1 MYRCIYYYFLSAN
14 SSNIITSLEP
24 NLAHSYILSC
34 IHATNDLLIMPVF
47 EAHSWSFADIP
58 HASSSLGN
66 RNVLMY

>member
-1 MYRCIYYYFLSAN
+1 M
-14 SSNIITSLEP
+14 SLEP

-34 IHATNDLLIMPVF
+34 IHATNDLLIIPVF

-58 HASSSLGN
+58 RASSGLGN

>member
-14 SSNIITSLEP
+14 SSNKMSLEP

-34 IHATNDLLIMPVF
+34 IHATNDLLIIPVF

-58 HASSSLGN
+58 RASSSLGN